1 MTEMAAPK
9 ISICIPVYNGEQF
22 LLQAVESALRQSYP
36 DFEVIII
43 DDASTDGAAR
53 LAAEV
58 VTGNGKA
65 HLFRNDRNIGLVGN
79 FNACLRQAKGEYIKF
94 LCADDFLM
102 PTCLE
107 KMAKV
112 LDDHPSVSL
121 VAAGCLIVN
130 EAGETISVRHYART
144 EARVGGVEAINRC
157 LFGTNYIGEP
167 SAVMFRREAALR
179 GFREE
184 FPHLVDMEMWFYL
197 LEQGELAS
205 LAEPLCAI
213 RRHAGQ
219 MTKENIKSGALI
231 EDNVRLFEEYAKKPY
246 IRNTWMND
254 VVRRVRMAYRIWISR
269 KYLEPMRRKEVLRK
283 HSIPLAYYLIMP
295 IVGGFLIRLR
305 SACHSFRV
313 I

>member
-1 MTEMAAPK
+1 MTKMAAPK

-184 FPHLVDMEMWFYL
+184 FPHLVDIEMWFHL

-231 EDNVRLFEEYAKKPY
+231 EDNVRLFEEYARKPY